1 MLTMPTSVIVPPP
14 HRQLKHPYERAR
26 QGATSTWPASGTCQ
40 RSTRTRLKKRECHDP
55 IRSRARTW
63 LCWNHFPFSTNPSAY
78 LLLKSF
84 FVEWHI
90 IHQVMVFLGL
100 EFEEALLTYPV
111 RSDQIGIHK
120 RSSFVGSPATEDS
133 L

>member
-1 MLTMPTSVIVPPP
+1 MLESLPVLDQSVRVPVTEV
-14 HRQLKHPYERAR
+14 L
-26 QGATSTWPASGTCQ
+26 
-40 RSTRTRLKKRECHDP
+40 
-55 IRSRARTW
+55 
-63 LCWNHFPFSTNPSAY
+63 
-78 LLLKSF
+78 